1 MDFYK
6 VMEQELYML
15 GGGAKV
21 ENVPKSMIPT
31 EESLERMHKYLS
43 ARISENDNKAIRSYE
58 KAAQFA
64 LG

>member
-31 EESLERMHKYLS
+31 EESLERMHK
-43 ARISENDNKAIRSYE
+43 
-58 KAAQFA
+58 
-64 LG
+64 